1 MSGALLVSCRSGGY
15 GCCVA
20 RVATMSATL
29 SLRDL
34 RFAYGAD
41 HWAVDGVTVSIGPGE
56 RISLLGSN
64 GAGKSTL
71 LQLMVGLLA
80 PCGGQVFLHGKA
92 VPANERG
99 TRQLRSE
106 VAMVLQDPDDQIFC
120 ETVAADVRFG
130 PRNAGL
136 SKQEVESRAGQA
148 LTAMGI
154 SHLAG
159 RRVSTLSLGE
169 KKKVAL
175 AGSLAMEPALLLLD
189 EPTAG
194 LDEAGSA
201 ALLEALRPLEAAG
214 VSVVI
219 ATHDTALALEWARRA
234 FVMQDGRLVA
244 DGSPPALLSDEDLCR
259 RTGLRQPLIC
269 RLLGAMEPGQ
279 DGLDYASA
287 SAEDLLLWLEQAMGA
302 RKGVCR

>member
-1 MSGALLVSCRSGGY
+1 
-15 GCCVA
+15 
-20 RVATMSATL
+20 VATVTAIL
-29 SLRDL
+29 SVHDL
-34 RFAYGAD
+34 RFAYGA
-41 HWAVDGVTVSIGPGE
+41 HGWAVDGVTMDIQPGE
-56 RISLLGSN
+56 RIALLGSN

-71 LQLMVGLLA
+71 LQLMVGLLT
-80 PCGGQVFLHGKA
+80 PCGGKVILRGKA
-92 VPANERG
+92 IPPNERG
-99 TRQLRSE
+99 SRQLRGE

-136 SKQEVESRAGQA
+136 SKGEVELRAGRA
-148 LTAMGI
+148 LAAMEI
-154 SHLAG
+154 AHLEG

-175 AGSLAMEPALLLLD
+175 AGSLAMEPSLLLLD

-201 ALLEALRPLEAAG
+201 ALLQALRPLEAAG

-219 ATHDTALALEWARRA
+219 ATHDTTLALEWARRA
-234 FVMQDGRLVA
+234 FVMQGGRLVS
-244 DGSPPALLSDEDLCR
+244 DGPPPALLSDDDLCR

-269 RLLGAMEPGQ
+269 RLLAALEPGR
-279 DGLDYASA
+279 DGLDFASA
-287 SAEDLLLWLEQAMGA
+287 STEDLLLWLEQAMGA